1 MDGVHWCYFTAH
13 IMEYRRN
20 LFMDLQTYFKE
31 HTGTGVLATA
41 DDKGAVNTAIYARP
55 HVLDNKTVAFVMR
68 DRLSRQ
74 NLLKN
79 GSANYLF
86 VESGASYKG
95 MRLSLKMIDESTDPE
110 LIASLSRRNMAG
122 KEYSVDDARFAVRF
136 SVERGLTLVGGD
148 EITIE

>member
-1 MDGVHWCYFTAH
+1 MDLKTYFT
-13 IMEYRRN
+13 
-20 LFMDLQTYFKE
+20 E

-41 DDKGAVNTAIYARP
+41 DDKGVVNTAIYARP
-55 HVLDNKTVAFVMR
+55 NVLDDKTIAFVMR
-68 DRLSRQ
+68 DRLSRH

-86 VESGASYKG
+86 IESGASYKG

-110 LIASLSRRNMAG
+110 MIASLSKRKMAG
-122 KEYSVDDARFAVRF
+122 REYSLDEARFAVRF
-136 SVERGLTLVGGD
+136 SVEKGLVLVGGK

>member
-1 MDGVHWCYFTAH
+1 
-13 IMEYRRN
+13 
-20 LFMDLQTYFKE
+20 MDLQAYFKE

-55 HVLDNKTVAFVMR
+55 QVFDDKTVAFVMR

-79 GSANYLF
+79 GYANYLF
-86 VESGASYKG
+86 VESGAAYKG

-110 LIASLSRRNMAG
+110 MIASLTKRNMAG
-122 KEYSVDDARFAVRF
+122 KSYSVDEARFAVRF
-136 SVERGLTLVGGD
+136 SVEKGLALVGGD
-148 EITIE
+148 EIAIE